1 MRYEKFE
8 DLLHLALE
16 MQANRG
22 GISLVDIQERFSV
35 SRRTAM
41 RMRDSVM
48 RVFPQV
54 DEMLADDR
62 KKRWRIPTGVV
73 DRLISFSADEL
84 ADLEAAVLMLKR
96 DNMQEAAAN
105 LEDLSTKLRALM
117 DSNIARRVEP
127 DLEALLQAEGLAM
140 RPGPKPRISSLVL
153 SDLRNAI
160 KSCEKVKIRHRNRVT
175 KRLRNRTISP
185 YGFLYG
191 NRHYLIGYDEDSGE
205 YRKFTLSNIEEV
217 HPDGDYFERDPNF
230 TLESYAEKSF
240 GVYHEDAF
248 EVKWRFSPKVA
259 QDVQLYSFHPS
270 QKSTEEED
278 GSITIEFT
286 AGGAL
291 EMAWHL
297 YQWGDN
303 VEVISPKH
311 LAKMVHKNRSDWPGN
326 P

>member
-22 GISLVDIQERFSV
+22 GISLEDIQERFSV

-48 RVFPQV
+48 RVFPQA
-54 DEMLADDR
+54 DEMMTGER

-84 ADLEAAVLMLKR
+84 ANLETAVRILKRENMKEAAV
-96 DNMQEAAAN
+96 N
-105 LEDLSTKLRALM
+105 LQDFSTKLMALM

-127 DLEALLQAEGLAM
+127 DLEALLLAEGLAM

-153 SDLRNAI
+153 EDLRYAI
-160 KSCEKVKIRHRNRVT
+160 KGCEKVQIRHRNRVT
-175 KRLRNRTISP
+175 NRLRGRLVWP

-191 NRHYLIGYDEDSGE
+191 NRHYLLAFDEE
-205 YRKFTLSNIEEV
+205 TKEFRKFTLPNIEEV
-217 HPDGDYFERDPNF
+217 NSLGEYFERDPDF
-230 TLESYAEKSF
+230 SLEEYAEESF
-240 GVYHEDAF
+240 GVYNEDPFDVVWRFAEHVARDVRQYAFHPNQEMTEDA
-248 EVKWRFSPKVA
+248 
-259 QDVQLYSFHPS
+259 
-270 QKSTEEED
+270 D
-278 GSITIEFT
+278 GSVTVKFR
-286 AGGAL
+286 AGGSL

-297 YQWGDN
+297 YQWGEH
-303 VEVISPKH
+303 VEVLEPKQ
-311 LAKMVHKNRSDWPGN
+311 LADMVHPNRMPWPGN